1 MENKCKHLFTLKD
14 MEGVINM
21 KDLLKLN
28 LQFFADENSNDN
40 DGEENTREDN
50 NQEDTEQEQQEPERK
65 YTDDD
70 VDKIVN
76 QKFKKWQKER
86 EDAIE
91 EAKKLERM
99 NKEQREQ
106 HEREKLERELAE
118 YKRKDQYYQLS
129 REASKMLSEHD
140 ITADDELLSMV
151 VKDTA
156 EDTQESVNAFVSL
169 LNQKVEAG
177 VKKALSGSSPK
188 VTGQNTKAVSPE
200 EFKNMTYQEVAELKA
215 NHPEKYKKLMNI
227 KE

>member
-1 MENKCKHLFTLKD
+1 

-21 KDLLKLN
+21 TEEIK
-28 LQFFADENSNDN
+28 EN
-40 DGEENTREDN
+40 ENTEVV
-50 NQEDTEQEQQEPERK
+50 EEKADTEQEQQEVESEKK
-65 YTDDD
+65 YTDDE

-76 QKFKKWQKER
+76 QKFKKWKKEQ
-86 EDAIE
+86 EEAIE

-118 YKRKDQYYQLS
+118 YKRKDQHYQLS

-140 ITADDELLSMV
+140 ITADDELLNMV

-188 VTGQNTKAVSPE
+188 VTGQNTKSVSPE
-200 EFKNMTYQEVAELKA
+200 EFRNMTYQEVAELKA
-215 NHPEKYKKLMNI
+215 NHPEKYKQLMNI